1 VANPIWAPGIN
12 GPDQPNTARVRDY
25 WLGGTHNTPADHE
38 LAEHL
43 IVCAPHLRYL
53 VRTHRQFL
61 RRVVRRL
68 VGAGVRQFLDLGSG
82 LPTARNVHEV
92 AQDLA
97 PESSVVYV
105 DIDPAVAAEGQE
117 LVADNDLVSY
127 LCADLCR
134 PEEVL
139 DSAEVRGRLDLT
151 EPVAVLVLDVLHFVP
166 DAAEPHK
173 ALAAYLDACAP
184 GSYLGLSHTCR
195 DQGMLAAVGMFGKMY
210 AEQPLPE
217 FTFRYPEQVVSL
229 LDGLEIEA
237 PGVVPIPLWHPE
249 PGAEQ
254 DRNPEHFQ
262 GCAALA
268 RKSQSSSGIAP
279 ITTYEP
285 TTAVMP

>member
-12 GPDQPNTARVRDY
+12 GPEQPNTARVRDY

-43 IVCAPHLRYL
+43 IICAPHLRYL

-61 RRVVRRL
+61 HRAVRRL
-68 VGAGVRQFLDLGSG
+68 VVEGVRQFLDLGSG

-92 AQDLA
+92 AQELA
-97 PESSVVYV
+97 PESRVVYV
-105 DIDPAVAAEGQE
+105 DVDPAVAAESKD
-117 LVADNDLVSY
+117 LVADNDNVAY
-127 LCADLCR
+127 LCADLTK
-134 PEEVL
+134 PEVVL
-139 DSAEVRGRLDLT
+139 DSTEVRQQLDLT
-151 EPVAVLVLDVLHFVP
+151 EPVAVLVVDVLHFVP
-166 DAAEPHK
+166 DSAEPHK
-173 ALAAYLDACAP
+173 SLATYLDACAP

-195 DQGMLAAVGMFGKMY
+195 DQGMLTAVGLFSKMY
-210 AEQPLPE
+210 AEQPLPS
-217 FTFRYPEQVVSL
+217 FTFRYPEQVVSFF
-229 LDGLEIEA
+229 DGLDVLA

-268 RKSQSSSGIAP
+268 RKP
-279 ITTYEP
+279 
-285 TTAVMP
+285 